1 MFENQVALLEAIK
14 EKDPD
19 GPEWIMN
26 RAEEIQQEAFKD
38 ELHKL
43 CNQHFQATSQGS
55 NFEKIDADYQKV
67 LAYIDQAISEYLKIN
82 QSIANDLI
90 PSP

>member
-1 MFENQVALLEAIK
+1 MSENQIALLEAIK
-14 EKDPD
+14 EKAPD

-43 CNQHFQATSQGS
+43 CNQHFSRASQDS
-55 NFEKIDADYQKV
+55 DAQNIGHDYQKIF
-67 LAYIDQAISEYLKIN
+67 AYIDQAISEYLKIN
-82 QSIANDLI
+82 QSIAHDLI
-90 PSP
+90 PRP